1 MKIKN
6 NKVEFD
12 NSLGEILVTVVS
24 ENEIASSIVDDQYQY
39 DIEIEYESCMKQQ
52 MRLEKLENDATQKIW
67 FCNKFFM

>member
-52 MRLEKLENDATQKIW
+52 MRLEKLENDATQKI
-67 FCNKFFM
+67 

>member
-1 MKIKN
+1 VKIKN

-52 MRLEKLENDATQKIW
+52 MRLEKLENDATQKI
-67 FCNKFFM
+67 

>member
-12 NSLGEILVTVVS
+12 NSLGEIFVTVVT
-24 ENEIASSIVDDQYQY
+24 ENEFASSIVDDQYQY

-52 MRLEKLENDATQKIW
+52 MRLEKLENDATQKI
-67 FCNKFFM
+67 